1 MSSSSSVGVK
11 SDMVEMLSAG
21 DETAVVGILTKVSE
35 EEPKSSKMEGGL
47 VPCKAEEGKSVSVAM
62 VGRFWGTKVVG
73 VSACAGDLVAAVSSP
88 SSLHSSVSVA
98 SLSSSVFCSNHAVR
112 ISRSS

>member
-1 MSSSSSVGVK
+1 
-11 SDMVEMLSAG
+11 MVEMLSVG
-21 DETAVVGILTKVSE
+21 DETTVDGILTKVSE

-62 VGRFWGTKVVG
+62 VGRFWGTRAIG
-73 VSACAGDLVAAVSSP
+73 VSISAGDLLATASS

-98 SLSSSVFCSNHAVR
+98 SFSSSVFCSNLAVW